1 MTNDTFDYIIIG
13 SGIAGLYTALLA
25 MQYGTVLILTKGSV
39 EDCNTQYAQGG
50 IAAAIGP
57 NDSPESHFA
66 DTLAAGAG
74 LCNEVAADI
83 LAKKGPRA
91 IAELVR
97 LGVIFDTANGEI
109 SLGREAAHGLPRVLH
124 AGGDATGAHIELT
137 LANLARSSNIKV
149 LEFATTIN
157 LLKNPAHDRVVG
169 VTALDI
175 RDGIESSFYATNI
188 VLATGGAGQ
197 MYRYTTNPLVTT
209 GDGISLAYNAGAAVV
224 DMEFYQFHPT
234 ALCILGAPPFL
245 ISEAMRGE
253 GAILRN
259 TDGNPFMSRYHPQ
272 GDLAPRDVVSRSLLE
287 EMRSTDSNHVLLD
300 ATHLP
305 SELLKTRFPS
315 IYNTCLTHGL
325 DITKDAI
332 PVSPAAHYMMGGVL
346 TNTDG
351 ETTIPGLYA
360 CGEVA
365 GTGLHGANRLASNS
379 LLETVVFGERLVQR
393 TIKSGWSGPKVEEFV
408 AIDKGNVD
416 ALEFELPT
424 KQTIQDVMWSH
435 VGILRNKQGL
445 DSAATTL
452 DSWSE
457 KIRNNDR
464 GEIIPHE
471 LANMVLLGRLI
482 TKSALTRE
490 ESRGAHYRTDYP
502 AASSDWVRHIVISK
516 SRT

>member
-25 MQYGTVLILTKGSV
+25 MQHGTVLILTKGSV

-74 LCNEVAADI
+74 LCNEGAADI

-157 LLKNPAHDRVVG
+157 LLKNPTHDRVVG

-188 VLATGGAGQ
+188 ILATGGAGQ

-253 GAILRN
+253 GAILR
-259 TDGNPFMSRYHPQ
+259 TIDGNPFMSRYHPQ
-272 GDLAPRDVVSRSLLE
+272 GDLAPRDVVSRSLLA

-379 LLETVVFGERLVQR
+379 LLETVVFGERLVQH
-393 TIKSGWSGPKVEEFV
+393 TVKTGWSGPNVEEFV
-408 AIDKGNVD
+408 EINEGNVN
-416 ALEFELPT
+416 ALESDLPT

-435 VGILRNKQGL
+435 VGILRNKEGL

-452 DSWSE
+452 DAWSE
-457 KIRNNDR
+457 KIRNNGR
-464 GEIIPHE
+464 GEIITHE

-516 SRT
+516 SRI

>member
-157 LLKNPAHDRVVG
+157 LLKNPTHDRVVG

-188 VLATGGAGQ
+188 ILATGGAGQ

-253 GAILRN
+253 GAILR
-259 TDGNPFMSRYHPQ
+259 TIDGNPFMSRYHPQ
-272 GDLAPRDVVSRSLLE
+272 GDLAPRDVVSRSLLA

-379 LLETVVFGERLVQR
+379 LLETVVFGERLVQH
-393 TIKSGWSGPKVEEFV
+393 TVKTGWSGPNVEEFV
-408 AIDKGNVD
+408 EINEGNVN
-416 ALEFELPT
+416 ALESDLPT

-435 VGILRNKQGL
+435 VGILRNKEGL

-452 DSWSE
+452 DAWSE
-457 KIRNNDR
+457 KIRNNGR
-464 GEIIPHE
+464 GELITHE

-516 SRT
+516 SRI